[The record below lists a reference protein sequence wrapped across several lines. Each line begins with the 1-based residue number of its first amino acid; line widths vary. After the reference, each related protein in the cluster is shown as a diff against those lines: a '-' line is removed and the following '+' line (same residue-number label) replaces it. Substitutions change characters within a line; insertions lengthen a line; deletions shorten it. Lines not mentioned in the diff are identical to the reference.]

1 MLFLTCFSNNFG
13 CWTVCVPHLT
23 ASYFVRFCLTRRLP
37 CAFFPY
43 SQAAAA
49 PPPPPPPPP
58 RISGAEGR
66 KEEAPPP
73 PSRCVAETTV
83 GRFSSSS
90 SSLPYFAGK
99 NMGIPAY
106 VPRRRRRILLLFPAE
121 KNTYTSASKKW
132 GGTFWGTFVP
142 FVLGTYARLTSII
155 LGNVKKRFGLD
166 SHSANEWFF
175 CFHNFLFIRGFQDS
189 VYLSSKNSCTWK

>member
-1 MLFLTCFSNNFG
+1 M
-13 CWTVCVPHLT
+13 
-23 ASYFVRFCLTRRLP
+23 RRLP

-49 PPPPPPPPP
+49 PPPPPPPPLPP

-73 PSRCVAETTV
+73 PRCVAETTV

-90 SSLPYFAGK
+90 SFLPHFAGK
-99 NMGIPAY
+99 NMGIPPTYQDGADASAS
-106 VPRRRRRILLLFPAE
+106 PPPPAE
-121 KNTYTSASKKW
+121 KIHRLPQARS
-132 GGTFWGTFVP
+132 GGRD
-142 FVLGTYARLTSII
+142 VLGHICTSYVYARHTSII
-155 LGNVKKRFGLD
+155 LGNVKKRVGLD

-175 CFHNFLFIRGFQDS
+175 CFHSFLFIRGFQDS

>member
-1 MLFLTCFSNNFG
+1 MSPTSLLHILYVF
-13 CWTVCVPHLT
+13 
-23 ASYFVRFCLTRRLP
+23 ASP
-37 CAFFPY
+37 AAFHVHFFRTPK
-43 SQAAAA
+43 
-49 PPPPPPPPP
+49 PP
-58 RISGAEGR
+58 
-66 KEEAPPP
+66 
-73 PSRCVAETTV
+73 
-83 GRFSSSS
+83 
-90 SSLPYFAGK
+90 
-99 NMGIPAY
+99 
-106 VPRRRRRILLLFPAE
+106 PRRRRRRRRRRVFRGRKEGRKRRLLLLRVALQKPPLDAFPPPPPLCLISREKIWAFPPTYQDAADASSSSPPAE
-121 KNTYTSASKKW
+121 KIHILPQARS